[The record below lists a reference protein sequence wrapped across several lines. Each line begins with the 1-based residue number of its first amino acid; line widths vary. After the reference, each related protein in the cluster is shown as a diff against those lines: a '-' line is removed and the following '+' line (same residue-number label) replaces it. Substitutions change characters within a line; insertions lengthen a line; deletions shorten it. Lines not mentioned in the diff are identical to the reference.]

1 VLRTLRDQLEECML
15 LSGRPR
21 IADIGRDAVAI
32 EPTGWR

>member
-1 VLRTLRDQLEECML
+1 ML

-32 EPTGWR
+32 EPTSWR